1 MTPVEQEVYS
11 LMGISPLILVDK
23 EFKDPKSVIVSVKLA
38 GEREAE
44 NPETSATPEISLT
57 PTLEAEV
64 APVEATETSEEVSE
78 LSENRSLV
86 RRRRRSTTSEVSQEI
101 NQEVSVPVSFTPEPI
116 TTETPVFLGEFI
128 PLETPVSAEVTEEPQ
143 IEPETAVLRR
153 RRRRSSATVD
163 ES

>member
-1 MTPVEQEVYS
+1 
-11 LMGISPLILVDK
+11 MGISPLILVDK

-44 NPETSATPEISLT
+44 NPEMLATPEISLT
-57 PTLEAEV
+57 PTLEVEDTA
-64 APVEATETSEEVSE
+64 AATPVEATETSEEA
-78 LSENRSLV
+78 ENRSLV

-101 NQEVSVPVSFTPEPI
+101 NQEASPPASFTPEPI
-116 TTETPVFLGEFI
+116 APETPVFLGEVI

-143 IEPETAVLRR
+143 VEAETAVLRR

>member
-44 NPETSATPEISLT
+44 NPETPPTPEISLT
-57 PTLEAEV
+57 PTLEVEDTAAA
-64 APVEATETSEEVSE
+64 APVEATETGEEA
-78 LSENRSLV
+78 ENRPLV

-101 NQEVSVPVSFTPEPI
+101 NQEASPPVTFTPEPI
-116 TTETPVFLGEFI
+116 TTETPVFLGEVI

-143 IEPETAVLRR
+143 LEAETAVLGR
-153 RRRRSSATVD
+153 RRRRSSATAD

>member
-1 MTPVEQEVYS
+1 
-11 LMGISPLILVDK
+11 MGISLLILVDK
-23 EFKDPKSVIVSVKLA
+23 EFKDPKSVIVSVKLP

-57 PTLEAEV
+57 PTPEAEV
-64 APVEATETSEEVSE
+64 APVEGMETGEEA
-78 LSENRSLV
+78 ENRSLV

-101 NQEVSVPVSFTPEPI
+101 NQEASPPVSFTPEPI
-116 TTETPVFLGEFI
+116 GTETPVFLGEVI

-143 IEPETAVLRR
+143 VEAETAVLRR